1 MGYVYSRQ
9 VYVLMNKNLWLLILS
24 QIFAFTAAPV
34 TVFLSGIIGSQF
46 SPIKSLATMP
56 MALSIVGIAIFAI
69 FAAKVMSVIGRRAG
83 FIFASVGSSLSS
95 LLAAYS
101 IIIES
106 FILFNFACF
115 LLGAGV
121 AFSHQYRFA
130 AVETVKKDMAP
141 KAISIILLAGIGSAF
156 IGPNVANIT
165 KEILA
170 EHLYAG
176 SYIALAAL
184 TLTSTIFLLF
194 YKDGHKRNHVN
205 KKISRSYLE
214 LISQPRFLQALV
226 ASAFAYAVMSF
237 LMTATPISMHVME
250 KISLTKTGLVIQL
263 HIAAMFLPSLI
274 TGNLI
279 KKFGHSKIMY
289 VGVILFSVTIL
300 TSLFEQNFFNYLI
313 ALIFLGFGWNFLF
326 ISGTSLLVLSY
337 REEEKFKAQGFNDLI
352 VYSVQAVASL
362 SAGIFISLTSWK
374 TMNLVCVVFLIIII
388 ISTLRADFVD
398 KKR

>member
-1 MGYVYSRQ
+1 MGHVYGRQ

-46 SPIKSLATMP
+46 SPIKSLATLP
-56 MALSIVGIAIFAI
+56 MALSIVGVAIFAI
-69 FAAKVMSVIGRRAG
+69 FAAKLMSIIGRRAG
-83 FIFASVGSSLSS
+83 FIFASVGSSLAA
-95 LLAAYS
+95 LMAAYS

-106 FILFNFACF
+106 FLLFNLGCF

-130 AVETVKKDMAP
+130 AVETVNKDMAP

-156 IGPNVANIT
+156 IGPNLANIS
-165 KEILA
+165 KEIIS

-176 SYIALAAL
+176 SYIALAIL
-184 TLTSTIFLLF
+184 TLSSTIFLLF
-194 YKDGHKRNHVN
+194 YKDNHKPNNFV
-205 KKISRSYLE
+205 KKDTRSYFE
-214 LISQPRFLQALV
+214 LISQPRFLQALI

-250 KISLTKTGLVIQL
+250 KISLSKTGLVIQL

-289 VGVILFSVTIL
+289 AGVVLFSITIL
-300 TSLFEQNFFNYLI
+300 TSLFEQNFVNYLT
-313 ALIFLGFGWNFLF
+313 ALVFLGFGWNFLF
-326 ISGTSLLVLSY
+326 ISGTSLLVLTY
-337 REEEKFKAQGFNDLI
+337 KEDEKFKAQGFNDLI
-352 VYSVQAVASL
+352 VYSIQAVASL
-362 SAGIFISLTSWK
+362 SAGIFLNLTSWK
-374 TMNLVCVVFLIIII
+374 TMNLICIIFLIIIF
-388 ISTLRADFVD
+388 ISTLRADFKE
-398 KKR
+398 KK

>member
-1 MGYVYSRQ
+1 
-9 VYVLMNKNLWLLILS
+9 MNKNLWLLILS

-46 SPIKSLATMP
+46 SPVKSLATLP
-56 MALSIVGIAIFAI
+56 MALSIVGIAIFVF
-69 FAAKVMSVIGRRAG
+69 FAAKVMSIIGRRAG
-83 FIFASVGSSLSS
+83 FIFASIGTSLSS

-101 IIIES
+101 IICES
-106 FILFNFACF
+106 FILYNFSCF

-156 IGPNVANIT
+156 IGPNAANLSKDI
-165 KEILA
+165 IS

-184 TLTSTIFLLF
+184 TFTSTIFLFF
-194 YKDGHKRNHVN
+194 YKDGHKPNNVS
-205 KKISRSYLE
+205 KKNSRSYLE
-214 LISQPRFLQALV
+214 LISQPRFLQALL
-226 ASAFAYAVMSF
+226 ASAFAYAVMAF

-279 KKFGHSKIMY
+279 RKFGHSKIMY
-289 VGVILFSVTIL
+289 TGVLLFLITIL
-300 TSLFEQNFFNYLI
+300 TSFFDQNFTNYLI
-313 ALIFLGFGWNFLF
+313 ALVFLGFGWNFLF
-326 ISGTSLLVLSY
+326 IAGTSLLVLSY
-337 REEEKFKAQGFNDLI
+337 RENEKFKAQGFNDLI
-352 VYSVQAVASL
+352 VYSIQATASL
-362 SAGIFISLTSWK
+362 SAGVFLTLTSWK
-374 TMNLVCVVFLIIII
+374 TMNLVCTIFLVLIIL
-388 ISTLRADFVD
+388 STLRADIRER
-398 KKR
+398 K

>member
-1 MGYVYSRQ
+1 MGHVHGRQ

-46 SPIKSLATMP
+46 SPIRSLATLP
-56 MALSIVGIAIFAI
+56 MALSIVGVAIFAI
-69 FAAKVMSVIGRRAG
+69 FAAKVMSIIGRRAG
-83 FIFASVGSSLSS
+83 FIFASVGSSLAA
-95 LLAAYS
+95 LMAAYS

-106 FILFNFACF
+106 FLLFNLGCF

-130 AVETVKKDMAP
+130 AVETVNKDMAP

-156 IGPNVANIT
+156 IGPNLANIS
-165 KEILA
+165 KEIIS

-176 SYIALAAL
+176 SYIALAIL
-184 TLTSTIFLLF
+184 TLSSTIFLLF
-194 YKDGHKRNHVN
+194 YKDNHKPNNFV
-205 KKISRSYLE
+205 KKDTRSYFE
-214 LISQPRFLQALV
+214 LISQPRFLQALI

-250 KISLTKTGLVIQL
+250 KISLSKTGLVIQL

-289 VGVILFSVTIL
+289 AGVVLFSITIL
-300 TSLFEQNFFNYLI
+300 TSLFEQNFVNYLT
-313 ALIFLGFGWNFLF
+313 ALVFLGFGWNFLF
-326 ISGTSLLVLSY
+326 ISGTSLLVLTY
-337 REEEKFKAQGFNDLI
+337 KEDEKFKAQGFNDLI
-352 VYSVQAVASL
+352 VYSIQAVASL
-362 SAGIFISLTSWK
+362 YAGIFLNLTSWK
-374 TMNLVCVVFLIIII
+374 TMNLICIIFLIIIF
-388 ISTLRADFVD
+388 ISTLRADFKE
-398 KKR
+398 KK

>member
-1 MGYVYSRQ
+1 MGHVHGRQ

-46 SPIKSLATMP
+46 TPIKSLATLP
-56 MALSIVGIAIFAI
+56 MALSIVGTAIFAI
-69 FAAKVMSVIGRRAG
+69 FAAKLMSIIGRRAG
-83 FIFASVGSSLSS
+83 FIFASIGSSITS
-95 LLAAYS
+95 LVAAYS
-101 IIIES
+101 IVIES
-106 FILFNFACF
+106 FILFNLACF
-115 LLGAGV
+115 LIGAGV

-130 AVETVKKDMAP
+130 AVETVDRELAP
-141 KAISIILLAGIGSAF
+141 KAISTILLAGIGSAF
-156 IGPNVANIT
+156 IGPNLANIS
-165 KEILA
+165 KEIIPQ
-170 EHLYAG
+170 HLYVG

-194 YKDGHKRNHVN
+194 YKDDHKKNN
-205 KKISRSYLE
+205 IIQKSSRSYFE
-214 LISQPRFLQALV
+214 LISQPRFLQALI

-250 KISLTKTGLVIQL
+250 KISLTKTGFVIQL

-289 VGVILFSVTIL
+289 GGVLLFSVTIL
-300 TSLFEQNFFNYLI
+300 LSLFEQNFSNYLI
-313 ALIFLGFGWNFLF
+313 ALIFLGLGWNFLF

-352 VYSVQAVASL
+352 VYTVQAIASL
-362 SAGIFISLTSWK
+362 SAGIFITLTSWK
-374 TMNLVCVVFLIIII
+374 TMNLVCIIFLVIIV
-388 ISTLRADFVD
+388 ISTLRADF
-398 KKR
+398 KEGK

>member
-1 MGYVYSRQ
+1 MGHVYGRQ

-46 SPIKSLATMP
+46 SPIKSLATLP
-56 MALSIVGIAIFAI
+56 MALSIVGVAIFAI
-69 FAAKVMSVIGRRAG
+69 FAAKIMSIIGRRAG
-83 FIFASVGSSLSS
+83 FIFASVGSSLAA
-95 LLAAYS
+95 LMAAYS

-106 FILFNFACF
+106 FLLFNLGCF

-130 AVETVKKDMAP
+130 AVETVSKDMAP

-156 IGPNVANIT
+156 IGPNLANIS
-165 KEILA
+165 KEIIP

-176 SYIALAAL
+176 SYIALAIL
-184 TLTSTIFLLF
+184 TLSSTIFLLF
-194 YKDGHKRNHVN
+194 YKDNHKPNNFV
-205 KKISRSYLE
+205 KKDTRSYFE
-214 LISQPRFLQALV
+214 LISQPRFLQALI

-250 KISLTKTGLVIQL
+250 KISLSKTGLVIQL

-289 VGVILFSVTIL
+289 AGVVLFSITIL
-300 TSLFEQNFFNYLI
+300 TSLFEQNFVNYLT
-313 ALIFLGFGWNFLF
+313 ALFFLGFGWNFLF

-337 REEEKFKAQGFNDLI
+337 REDEKFKAQGFNDLI
-352 VYSVQAVASL
+352 VYSIQAVASL
-362 SAGIFISLTSWK
+362 SAGIFLNLTSWK
-374 TMNLVCVVFLIIII
+374 TMNLICIIFLIIIV
-388 ISTLRADFVD
+388 ISTLRADFKE
-398 KKR
+398 KK

>member
-1 MGYVYSRQ
+1 LDHVYSRQ

-46 SPIKSLATMP
+46 SPIKSLATLP
-56 MALSIVGIAIFAI
+56 MALSIVGIAIFAF
-69 FAAKVMSVIGRRAG
+69 FAAKLMSIIGRRLG
-83 FIFASVGSSLSS
+83 FIFASIGSSLAS
-95 LLAAYS
+95 LIAAYS
-101 IIIES
+101 IIIQS
-106 FILFNFACF
+106 FILFNLGCF
-115 LLGAGV
+115 LIGAGV

-130 AVETVKKDMAP
+130 AVETVDKEMAP

-156 IGPNVANIT
+156 IGPNLANIS
-165 KEILA
+165 KEIIPQ
-170 EHLYAG
+170 HLYAG

-184 TLTSTIFLLF
+184 TLTSTIFLFF
-194 YKDGHKRNHVN
+194 YQDNHKKNEVI
-205 KKISRSYLE
+205 KKSSRSYFE
-214 LISQPRFLQALV
+214 LISQPRFLQALI

-237 LMTATPISMHVME
+237 LMTATPISMHLME
-250 KISLTKTGLVIQL
+250 KISLAKTGFVIQI

-289 VGVILFSVTIL
+289 TGVILFSATIL

-313 ALIFLGFGWNFLF
+313 ALIFLGLGWNFLF

-337 REEEKFKAQGFNDLI
+337 RDEEKFKAQGFNDLI
-352 VYSVQAVASL
+352 VYTVQAIASL
-362 SAGIFISLTSWK
+362 SAGVFISLTSWK
-374 TMNLVCVVFLIIII
+374 TMNMVCIIFLGVIV
-388 ISTLRADFVD
+388 ISTLRADF
-398 KKR
+398 KEQK